1 MVDSKPFTQLISF
14 KNMILCVV
22 YVTRANVCL
31 CVLCMRMLDECLM
44 LIIINAATENFNTH
58 GFFLD
63 CLPLFNFSCCWRC
76 CRLYIFFFEL
86 VCEAIRNSA
95 HFIYW
100 IQLFWQF
107 LWWSVWKSCE
117 KQWAPSIHRFCLFNK
132 NEWILYLFHK

>member
-58 GFFLD
+58 GFFWIV
-63 CLPLFNFSCCWRC
+63 CLCSILVVVGDAVA
-76 CRLYIFFFEL
+76 YIFFSL
-86 VCEAIRNSA
+86 NLCAKR
-95 HFIYW
+95 
-100 IQLFWQF
+100 
-107 LWWSVWKSCE
+107 
-117 KQWAPSIHRFCLFNK
+117 
-132 NEWILYLFHK
+132 